1 MTARRDAGQTEGYG
15 DCEPAARAT
24 EAVSGAEIYSTK
36 VCYKG
41 TNQRMN
47 ETLKGRETPM
57 KKSLLVLGMGT
68 AAMFATTAVPADAAW
83 QPTRPVEF
91 IVPAGTGG
99 GADQMARVI
108 QGIVT
113 KHNLMPT
120 AMVVI
125 NKAGGAGGEGFLDV
139 KNAKGNPHKLVV
151 TLSNLFT
158 TPLSTGIP
166 FNWKDM
172 TPVAMMALDEFV
184 LWVNASTPFKTSQDY
199 IAAMKAAPPGQYK
212 MGGTGS
218 KQEDQII
225 TVAIQKIANVKMTYL
240 PLKGG
245 GEVAVQLASGHVDS
259 TVNNPIEA
267 VAQWRSG
274 QLRPLC
280 VFDEKTL
287 PVTEKIADNKSWSEI
302 PTCKSQGL
310 DVEYLMLR
318 GIFMPPGVTQEQVD
332 YYVDVLKK
340 VRETAEWKQLMS
352 DGAFNQTF
360 MTGADFAAWV
370 DKEEKRHR
378 ELMSE
383 AGFLAGN

>member
-1 MTARRDAGQTEGYG
+1 MRK
-15 DCEPAARAT
+15 P
-24 EAVSGAEIYSTK
+24 
-36 VCYKG
+36 
-41 TNQRMN
+41 
-47 ETLKGRETPM
+47 
-57 KKSLLVLGMGT
+57 LLVVATGT
-68 AAMFATTAVPADAAW
+68 AAMLGTMATPAAAAW

-139 KNAKGNPHKLVV
+139 KGARGNPHKLVV

-158 TPLSTGIP
+158 TPLATGIP
-166 FNWKDM
+166 FSWKDL

-184 LWVNASTPFKTSQDY
+184 LWVNADTPYKTSQDY
-199 IAAMKAAPPGQYK
+199 INAIKAAPPGQFK

-225 TVAIQKIANVKMTYL
+225 TVAIEKSAGVRMTYI
-240 PLKGG
+240 PFKGG
-245 GEVAVQLASGHVDS
+245 GEVAVQLVGGHVDS

-267 VAQWRSG
+267 VAQWRG
-274 QLRPLC
+274 GKLRPLC
-280 VFDEKTL
+280 VFDAKNL
-287 PVTEKIADNKSWSEI
+287 PVTDKIAGDQAWSDI

-318 GIFMPPGVTQEQVD
+318 GIFMPPGVTKEQVD
-332 YYVDVLKK
+332 YYVDLMKK
-340 VRETAEWKQLMS
+340 VRETPEWKQLMH

-360 MTGADFAAWV
+360 MSGDEYAKWV
-370 DKEEKRHR
+370 DKEEQRHR
-378 ELMSE
+378 ELMKG
-383 AGFLAGN
+383 AGFLAAGN

>member
-1 MTARRDAGQTEGYG
+1 MNMITPVAMSKFRFTV
-15 DCEPAARAT
+15 RA
-24 EAVSGAEIYSTK
+24 
-36 VCYKG
+36 
-41 TNQRMN
+41 
-47 ETLKGRETPM
+47 
-57 KKSLLVLGMGT
+57 LGMAVLVAC
-68 AAMFATTAVPADAAW
+68 AATSAGAAW
-83 QPTRPVEF
+83 QPTRPVEI

-108 QGIVT
+108 QGIVN
-113 KHNLMPT
+113 KHKLMPVP
-120 AMVVI
+120 MVVI

-139 KNAKGNPHKLVV
+139 KNAQANPHKLVV

-184 LWVNASTPFKTSQDY
+184 LWVNTSTPFKTSQDY
-199 IAAMKAAPPGQYK
+199 IATMKAAPPGQYK
-212 MGGTGS
+212 MGGTGA

-225 TVAIQKIANVKMTYL
+225 TVAIQKIADVKMTYV

-245 GEVAVQLASGHVDS
+245 GEVAVQLANGRVDS

-287 PVTEKIADNKSWSEI
+287 PVAEKIADNKAWSDI

-310 DVEYLMLR
+310 DVQYLMLR

-332 YYVDVLKK
+332 YYVDVL
-340 VRETAEWKQLMS
+340 T
-352 DGAFNQTF
+352 
-360 MTGADFAAWV
+360 
-370 DKEEKRHR
+370 
-378 ELMSE
+378 
-383 AGFLAGN
+383 

>member
-1 MTARRDAGQTEGYG
+1 MLGTMT
-15 DCEPAARAT
+15 
-24 EAVSGAEIYSTK
+24 
-36 VCYKG
+36 
-41 TNQRMN
+41 
-47 ETLKGRETPM
+47 
-57 KKSLLVLGMGT
+57 
-68 AAMFATTAVPADAAW
+68 VPADAAW

-139 KNAKGNPHKLVV
+139 KGAKGNPHKLVV

-158 TPLSTGIP
+158 TPLATGIP
-166 FNWKDM
+166 FNWKEL

-184 LWVNASTPFKTSQDY
+184 LWVNADTPYKTSQDY
-199 IAAMKAAPPGQYK
+199 IKAMKAAPPGQFK

-225 TVAIQKIANVKMTYL
+225 TVALEKSAGVHMTYI
-240 PLKGG
+240 PFKGG
-245 GEVAVQLASGHVDS
+245 GEVAVQLVGGHVDS

-267 VAQWRSG
+267 VAQWRG
-274 QLRPLC
+274 GKLRPLC
-280 VFDEKTL
+280 VFDDKVM
-287 PVTEKIADNKSWSEI
+287 PYPDKIAGDVAWADI

-332 YYVDVLKK
+332 YYVDLMKK
-340 VRETAEWKQLMS
+340 VRETPEWKQLMH

-360 MTGADFAAWV
+360 MSGADYVKWV
-370 DKEEKRHR
+370 DKEEQRHR
-378 ELMSE
+378 ELMKG
-383 AGFLAGN
+383 AGFLAAGN

>member
-1 MTARRDAGQTEGYG
+1 MRQ
-15 DCEPAARAT
+15 
-24 EAVSGAEIYSTK
+24 
-36 VCYKG
+36 
-41 TNQRMN
+41 
-47 ETLKGRETPM
+47 
-57 KKSLLVLGMGT
+57 SLLALGVGT
-68 AAMFATTAVPADAAW
+68 AALVGAMAAPATAAW
-83 QPTRPVEF
+83 QPNRPVEF

-139 KNAKGNPHKLVV
+139 KGARGNPHKLVV

-158 TPLSTGIP
+158 TPLATGIP
-166 FNWKDM
+166 FSWKDL

-184 LWVNASTPFKTSQDY
+184 LWVNADSPYKSVKDY
-199 IAAMKAAPPGQYK
+199 VAAMKAAPPGQFK

-225 TVAIQKIANVKMTYL
+225 TVALEKSAGVKMTYI
-240 PLKGG
+240 PFKGG
-245 GEVAVQLASGHVDS
+245 GEVAVQLVGGHIDS

-267 VAQWRSG
+267 VAQWRAG
-274 QLRPLC
+274 KLRPLC
-280 VFDEKTL
+280 VFDEKVL
-287 PVTEKIADNKSWSEI
+287 PVTDKIAGDMAWSDI

-318 GIFMPPGVTQEQVD
+318 GIFMPPGATQEQVD
-332 YYVDVLKK
+332 YYVNVMKK
-340 VRETAEWKQLMS
+340 VRETPEWQQLMR

-360 MTGADFAAWV
+360 MSGPEYAKWAET
-370 DKEEKRHR
+370 EEQRHR
-378 ELMSE
+378 ELMKG
-383 AGFLAGN
+383 AGFLAVGSN